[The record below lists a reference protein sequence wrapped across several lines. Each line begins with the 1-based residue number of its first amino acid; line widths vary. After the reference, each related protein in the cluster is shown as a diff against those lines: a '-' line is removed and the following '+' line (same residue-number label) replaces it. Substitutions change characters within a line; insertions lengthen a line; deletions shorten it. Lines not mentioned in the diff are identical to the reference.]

1 MATNKITVGGT
12 AETPTYT
19 KTDLSIT
26 DKLVA
31 AAVSPFSA
39 FDSEDTEFYPKSVM
53 GLSSILWGVG
63 GFMLGDKFGANVP
76 VIGGR
81 R

>member
-1 MATNKITVGGT
+1 MSNKIVVGGT

-19 KTDLSIT
+19 KSKLSTT
-26 DKLVA
+26 DKLLA
-31 AAVSPFSA
+31 AAASPLAIFSDEETDY
-39 FDSEDTEFYPKSVM
+39 FPKSVV
-53 GLSSILWGVG
+53 GLAAIGWGLG
-63 GFMLGDKFGANVP
+63 GFMLGDKFGGNVP